1 MRKHFLKLHLFSKN
15 GDFWNKKNNFLPKEA
30 LGTGT
35 QYLGFWGSGVQISE
49 SQKSGNI
56 SQLLPFRP
64 KKQHLIPAYVLP
76 NASEDLFLI
85 KFDKIKFPLKF

>member
-1 MRKHFLKLHLFSKN
+1 MGIFGIKT
-15 GDFWNKKNNFLPKEA
+15 NNFLPKEA

-49 SQKSGNI
+49 SQKSENI
-56 SQLLPFRP
+56 SQLLAFRP

-76 NASEDLFLI
+76 NASEDLFLLI
-85 KFDKIKFPLKF
+85 RNCEHKEISKSVAL

>member
-1 MRKHFLKLHLFSKN
+1 MGIF
-15 GDFWNKKNNFLPKEA
+15 GIKKNNFLPKEA

-49 SQKSGNI
+49 SQKSENI

-76 NASEDLFLI
+76 NASEDLFSHMNLAS
-85 KFDKIKFPLKF
+85 PGTRRYE